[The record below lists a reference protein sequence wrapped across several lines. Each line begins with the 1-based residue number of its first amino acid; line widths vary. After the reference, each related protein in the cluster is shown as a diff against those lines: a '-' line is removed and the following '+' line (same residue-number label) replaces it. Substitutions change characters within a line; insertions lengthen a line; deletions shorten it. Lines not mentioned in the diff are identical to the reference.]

1 MVKTKITIKNFQ
13 NFFIIIFLC
22 FLLLELLKK
31 DAIEKIKKIYINF
44 DPKQIYITVKIGQI
58 SSGKD
63 FFPSFF

>member
-63 FFPSFF
+63 FFPPFF